1 MRFWIVREIR
11 LVDKFI
17 RDYYIALSWY
27 LREAGHTV
35 EVTTLESVPSDPG
48 IYLFFHSGLPCPD
61 TIPSNQLWVLMNL
74 EQLTRLEYLQHTVHI
89 LAKYPKMLYADYSTA
104 NLEIIRSHIWRT
116 GLWMPYF
123 FNPEYLKPFGVVSRD
138 INTFFF
144 GGFSYSAN
152 RQSKLKPFNAYC
164 REDVFG
170 AERDSLIRRSKLV
183 LNVHYAANYGVF
195 ESLRA
200 YHAIYLGTP
209 VYSLDTSLPEQ
220 CFLGKDA
227 QRYLLTSPNIPDDL
241 PELTFE
247 YEIESAR
254 NMIGEF
260 TELLRSSLSIA
271 EDPSLH
277 VLPVDQILP
286 AGASC

>member
-170 AERDSLIRRSKLV
+170 AERDSLIRRSKVV

>member
-1 MRFWIVREIR
+1 
-11 LVDKFI
+11 
-17 RDYYIALSWY
+17 
-27 LREAGHTV
+27 
-35 EVTTLESVPSDPG
+35 
-48 IYLFFHSGLPCPD
+48 
-61 TIPSNQLWVLMNL
+61 
-74 EQLTRLEYLQHTVHI
+74 
-89 LAKYPKMLYADYSTA
+89 
-104 NLEIIRSHIWRT
+104 
-116 GLWMPYF
+116 MPYF
-123 FNPEYLKPFGVVSRD
+123 FNPEYLKHFGVVSRD

-183 LNVHYAANYGVF
+183 LNVHYADNYGVF

-227 QRYLLTSPNIPDDL
+227 QRYLLTSPNIPNDL